1 MITIENINGNIV
13 KVTPSETL
21 KADDFAQL
29 APKAD
34 ALIRQHG
41 KIRLLVDATKFNGWE
56 NMAAFEKHMG
66 FVKSHHKSVERIA
79 LIAGHAWQHWLAGAL
94 RMFVHPEVQV
104 FDKNEA
110 DKAQRWI
117 GEEKRLLA

>member
-1 MITIENINGNIV
+1 MITIESINGNIV
-13 KVTPSETL
+13 RITPSETL

-29 APKAD
+29 APKAE

-66 FVKSHHKSVERIA
+66 FVKSHHKSVERAAI
-79 LIAGHAWQHWLAGAL
+79 IAGHAWQHWVAGVF
-94 RMFVHPEVQV
+94 RMFIHLEVRV

-110 DKAQRWI
+110 AKAQRWI
-117 GEEKRLLA
+117 SEEKKLSA